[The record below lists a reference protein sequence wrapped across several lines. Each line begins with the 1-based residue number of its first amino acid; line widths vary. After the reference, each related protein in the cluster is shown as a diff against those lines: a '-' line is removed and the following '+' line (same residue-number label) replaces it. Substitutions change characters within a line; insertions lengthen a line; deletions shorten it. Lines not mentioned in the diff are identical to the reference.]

1 MALSITGTIGQ
12 QIANIDQLL
21 AKRSSD
27 TIEKATA
34 DFMSYMDGKADVID
48 EQIALYEKEVAD
60 ALAAKRQTDACP
72 LDASQIEVLGVLRAH
87 FEFIGRVMQLVKGD
101 NGVKAYSVVP
111 TVSVADVYASATASD
126 IDAFV
131 VVVSN
136 ASLLAAYQRWTRANK
151 LTPLNAGT
159 LNERIRPLGFMLL
172 KPGVVTQSY
181 RAIRDARLV
190 TRDSRQQLR
199 FASHTELVEAAAE
212 KGNSYDA
219 KTTYC
224 EIGLARLATLF
235 AQLDAQI
242 ERNGLDASAFCDE
255 EKKAESLRAS
265 TTVKSSS
272 QKRKRDASPHRCAK
286 KQKKEEKLQRFRDDG
301 LLLTLIGYFGDGFV
315 RCSDAEMA
323 FCKTAQAYR
332 KHKMNGNRK
341 SNIFAHVPDASA
353 RCWINIAAMRAI
365 CQKMFV
371 DEFSELADRFS
382 ARTDFAH
389 DRVTSSKALKKLRT
403 GRYLAMRPM
412 SFRKADSNETDFI
425 ECRTIDLFN
434 WIADT
439 FAKTHEKIASDEK
452 WAKRYDALKKTCV
465 RGEQDGYEY
474 LRKLRA
480 EMKGLSISA

>member
-1 MALSITGTIGQ
+1 MELSITSTIGQ
-12 QIANIDQLL
+12 QMANVGQQL

-27 TIEKATA
+27 AIEQATT
-34 DFMSYMDGKADVID
+34 DFMSYIDGKADVID

-60 ALAAKRQTDACP
+60 ALAAKRLSDACP
-72 LDASQIEVLGVLRAH
+72 MDASQIEVLGVLRAH
-87 FEFIGRVMQLVKGD
+87 FEFIGRIMQLVQGD
-101 NGVKAYSVVP
+101 SSVKTYSVVP
-111 TVSVADVYASATASD
+111 TMSVTDAYASAASGGD
-126 IDAFV
+126 VDAFV

-136 ASLLAAYQRWTRANK
+136 ASLLAAYQRWTCGNK
-151 LTPLNAGT
+151 LTPLSAGT

-172 KPGVVTQSY
+172 KPGVVTQRY
-181 RAIRDARLV
+181 RAIRDAHLV

-199 FASHTELVEAAAE
+199 FASHTELVDAAAE

-235 AQLDAQI
+235 TQLDALI
-242 ERNGLDASAFCDE
+242 ERNELDVRVFCDE
-255 EKKAESLRAS
+255 EKKAESLAVSKTPNR
-265 TTVKSSS
+265 S

-286 KQKKEEKLQRFRDDG
+286 KQKKEEKLQRFRDDS
-301 LLLTLIGYFGDGFV
+301 LLLTLIGHFGDGFV

-323 FCKTAQAYR
+323 FCKTAQVYR
-332 KHKMNGNRK
+332 KQKMASKTR
-341 SNIFAHVPDASA
+341 SNIFARVPDAAS

-365 CQKMFV
+365 CEKMFV
-371 DEFSELADRFS
+371 DEFAELADRFS

-389 DRVTSSKALKKLRT
+389 ERVTSSKELKKLRT
-403 GRYLAMRPM
+403 GRYLAMRPL
-412 SFRKADSNETDFI
+412 SFRKADRDERDFI

-439 FAKTHEKIASDEK
+439 FAKTHEKITSNEK
-452 WAKRYDALKKTCV
+452 WSKRYEALKKTCV

-480 EMKGLSISA
+480 EMKGLSISG